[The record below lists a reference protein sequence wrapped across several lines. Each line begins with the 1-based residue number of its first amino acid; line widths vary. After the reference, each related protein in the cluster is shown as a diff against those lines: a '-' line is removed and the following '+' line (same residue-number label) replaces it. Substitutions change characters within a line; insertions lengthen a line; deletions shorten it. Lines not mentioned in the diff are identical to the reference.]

1 MKVLDCKHPFHAGL
15 GITCHASRL
24 GGGISYSTPLHQS
37 KGLYAKYGTK
47 LFIFWK
53 DFGEY
58 CLEKDTS
65 LSPCSSEG
73 QKLATKHALRYNCF
87 GLS

>member
-1 MKVLDCKHPFHAGL
+1 MKVLYCRHPFHAVL

-24 GGGISYSTPLHQS
+24 DGIISYLTLLHQS

-53 DFGEY
+53 DFEKV
-58 CLEKDTS
+58 CLEKDIS
-65 LSPCSSEG
+65 LPPCSSEG
-73 QKLATKHALRYNCF
+73 QKPATKHALRYNCF
-87 GLS
+87 ALS

>member
-1 MKVLDCKHPFHAGL
+1 MKVLDCRHPFHAGL

-24 GGGISYSTPLHQS
+24 DGSISYLTLLHQS

-53 DFGEY
+53 DFEKV
-58 CLEKDTS
+58 CLEKDIS
-65 LSPCSSEG
+65 LHARVKARSPLQSMLLG
-73 QKLATKHALRYNCF
+73 TIVLP
-87 GLS
+87 